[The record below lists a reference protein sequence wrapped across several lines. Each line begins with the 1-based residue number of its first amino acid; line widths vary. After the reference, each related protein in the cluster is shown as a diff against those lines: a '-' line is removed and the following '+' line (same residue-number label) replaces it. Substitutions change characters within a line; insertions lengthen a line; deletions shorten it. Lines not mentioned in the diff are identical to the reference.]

1 LPPETYINSD
11 GKQPRIQA
19 EEGIMAGPVTI
30 TDFDKLV
37 AEARGEGLQRH
48 SREHRVSTPGPGGP
62 EPILSLGN
70 YGLTD
75 ADPVVR
81 KRQGVALPAS
91 MALHAAAAV
100 ALAIVPLLLVD
111 ALPEPDGG
119 TRAFFVEPIAAPP
132 PPPPPPPPAANVAA
146 ATRVAPK
153 ATAAPAGFVAPIE
166 VPTEIKPEDGLD
178 LGGIEGGVA
187 GGVEGGVPGGV
198 VGGVVG
204 GLPDAPPPP
213 AAKPVR
219 VGGDIREPRKVVDVS
234 PVYPEIAARA
244 RVQGVVI
251 IEATIDPRGRVVN
264 ATVLRGVPVL
274 DEAAL
279 EAVRKWVYTPTLLN
293 GVPTPI
299 IMTVTVRFRLTTAS

>member
-1 LPPETYINSD
+1 
-11 GKQPRIQA
+11 
-19 EEGIMAGPVTI
+19 
-30 TDFDKLV
+30 
-37 AEARGEGLQRH
+37 
-48 SREHRVSTPGPGGP
+48 
-62 EPILSLGN
+62 
-70 YGLTD
+70 
-75 ADPVVR
+75 
-81 KRQGVALPAS
+81 

-100 ALAIVPLLLVD
+100 ALAIVPLLLAD

-132 PPPPPPPPAANVAA
+132 PPPPPPPPAANAAA

-153 ATAAPAGFVAPIE
+153 PAAAPAGFVAPIE

-219 VGGDIREPRKVVDVS
+219 VGGDIREPRKVVDVT
-234 PVYPEIAARA
+234 PEYPQFAARA
-244 RVQGVVI
+244 HVEGIVI